1 MPWKKGAAGL
11 LCIAVAA
18 KWFSRDDAP
27 KSVIE
32 NNEDSFAFAA
42 SCMDRSKR
50 WAVEFSNFSSRSASE
65 RQHSPS
71 LQIQRLKERC
81 LLSGRE
87 VPVMRIVGFF
97 PHIHPSTL
105 FELVTDRERRR
116 HWDYNYLMFDHF
128 VGSQEPPERVLSSS
142 KYENYRGDCCP
153 HAVTS
158 MNNNGWFT
166 HRVGSFFL
174 DSLGVASRQFLYFRR
189 SYQFRLS
196 TKDPHQHFSLFH
208 IIYDGSDQTIDNAL
222 GDGELTNW
230 VEKHRQATTAIHS
243 KMNYQHIALLPVADM
258 DSQLYGE
265 NAESFRLLSNSGS
278 IFDRDMFCRALTLS
292 SDSLSLAKKQ
302 KENQLSGTLCIIT
315 SVNDIYVPPSIPK
328 MVQRKM
334 ASSMTVKVYNTLMK
348 AALQY
353 QSECA

>member
-1 MPWKKGAAGL
+1 MPWKKGVGVFFCTA
-11 LCIAVAA
+11 IAV
-18 KWFSRDDAP
+18 KWFSWDDAP
-27 KSVIE
+27 KSVVKI
-32 NNEDSFAFAA
+32 NEDNFVSAA

-65 RQHSPS
+65 RQYSPS

-105 FELVTDRERRR
+105 YELVTDRERRL
-116 HWDYNYLMFDHF
+116 HWDSHYLMFDNF
-128 VGSQEPPERVLSSS
+128 IGSQEPPDRVLSSP
-142 KYENYRGDCCP
+142 KCEDYRADCCP
-153 HAVTS
+153 HVITT

-174 DSLGVASRQFLYFRR
+174 DSLGIATRQFLYFRR
-189 SYQFRLS
+189 SYQFRLLS
-196 TKDPHQHFSLFH
+196 KDLRQHFSLFH
-208 IIYDGSDQTIDNAL
+208 IIYDGCDQTIEKAL
-222 GDGELTNW
+222 EDGELTSW
-230 VEKHRQATTAIHS
+230 VEKNQKSTTVVHS

-258 DSQLYGE
+258 DAQLYGE

-278 IFDRDMFCRALTLS
+278 IFDRDMFCNALAFS
-292 SDSLSLAKKQ
+292 SDSLSLAEKQ

-315 SVNDIYVPPSIPK
+315 SANDVHIPFSIPK

-353 QSECA
+353 QSE